1 MFRKKLDKKGQGSAE
16 LILIT
21 GGLIVIILLVGSYIS
36 NITDKTQQNLNSLL
50 KEENKIVCSKLLQI
64 IIHHIIDIN
73 IKEGENQCQDQA
85 KKYLMLHQSF

>member
-1 MFRKKLDKKGQGSAE
+1 MSETQYLITGPMFRKKLDDKGQGSAE

-50 KEENKIVCSKLLQI
+50 KEERDFLLNKI
-64 IIHHIIDIN
+64 
-73 IKEGENQCQDQA
+73 
-85 KKYLMLHQSF
+85 

>member
-1 MFRKKLDKKGQGSAE
+1 MSETQYSITGPMFRKKLDKKGQGSAE

-50 KEENKIVCSKLLQI
+50 KEERNFLLNKI
-64 IIHHIIDIN
+64 
-73 IKEGENQCQDQA
+73 
-85 KKYLMLHQSF
+85 